1 MQRCCLTCRV
11 FVLWVSGQVEAG
23 LGGVAGQQVTQQ
35 QEVLWRVLAGVIPTG
50 ESHTKVVLTLH

>member
-50 ESHTKVVLTLH
+50 